1 MNKEKP
7 LGGAFAEYVKLVGD
21 LTLKVPDHLSIEEAA
36 SLGTAIA
43 SASMVLFWS
52 LGWPVELLDSP
63 KRDEPLPLVL
73 VYGGSTT
80 TGTMVLQL
88 LHLYV

>member
-21 LTLKVPDHLSIEEAA
+21 LTFKVPDNMSMESAA
-36 SLGTAIA
+36 ALGTAIA
-43 SASMVLFWS
+43 SACMVLFWS
-52 LGWPVELLDSP
+52 LGWPIDLLDGKKSEEKP
-63 KRDEPLPLVL
+63 PVL

-80 TGTMVLQL
+80 TGTMMLQL
-88 LHLYV
+88 LHL